1 MTISATLITRYTTE
15 VSVDWHNAFVLYHPL
30 AGTKYLIDHTTEFWG
45 AVDGWNQLFQPVP
58 AKIVPAARDDS
69 GRQDM
74 SIVWCGIQDEALT
87 FLDAA
92 AADPTQAVTCRYS
105 IFIDGSVTAQID
117 PWVEFMLT
125 SISVSKEAVTAMAS
139 RADILNRPFPTVNYR
154 VDTYPGLRRR

>member
-1 MTISATLITRYTTE
+1 MTISAALITRYTSE
-15 VSVDWHNAFVLYHPL
+15 VNVDWHNAFVLSHPS

-58 AKIVPAARDDS
+58 AQIVPPARDDS

-74 SIVWCGIQDEALT
+74 SIIWCGIQDEALS

-92 AADPTQAVTCRYS
+92 AADASHAITCRYS
-105 IFIDGSVTAQID
+105 IFLDGSLAPQID
-117 PWVEFMLT
+117 PWIEFQLT
-125 SISVSKEAVTAMAS
+125 QISVNSLAVSAVAT
-139 RADILNRPFPTVNYR
+139 RADVLNRPFPTVNYR